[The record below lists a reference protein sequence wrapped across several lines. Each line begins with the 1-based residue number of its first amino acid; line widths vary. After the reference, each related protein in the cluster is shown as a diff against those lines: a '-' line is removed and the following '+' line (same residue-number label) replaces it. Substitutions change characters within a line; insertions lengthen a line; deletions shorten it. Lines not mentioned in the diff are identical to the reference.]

1 MVTRLGSIHKR
12 LGKISSVLDNV
23 QIIKTNNLDI
33 SVDDLDAAA
42 GDGKLSFLSLL
53 GGNVSQFFDCNE
65 KTSNPKSQ
73 DDIPDTIPAGSK
85 FIYCLPPKVKIIGQ
99 CDRSAKAIPV
109 ISSVDGSILSIELTR
124 RGRGYKF
131 PPKICIIDKTRFGGG
146 NIAEAKIDR
155 KGRVTQIFLLE
166 EGSGYCPDAR
176 GVLPINPPQ
185 DDPDGDPRSL
195 DPNNLQ
201 FPNPFKND
209 CDKVARLREKKYK
222 GGPRI
227 ELERD
232 FIWVDQKTG
241 REFYCPNFDP
251 QVPTKLVPDQILMI
265 LKVQNSQMRLL
276 LFPSRIWSFHTLF
289 SPVQQIIQVE
299 LSLLPISLL
308 PSVKRL

>member
-1 MVTRLGSIHKR
+1 MQK
-12 LGKISSVLDNV
+12 
-23 QIIKTNNLDI
+23 Q
-33 SVDDLDAAA
+33 
-42 GDGKLSFLSLL
+42 
-53 GGNVSQFFDCNE
+53 
-65 KTSNPKSQ
+65 
-73 DDIPDTIPAGSK
+73 
-85 FIYCLPPKVKIIGQ
+85 
-99 CDRSAKAIPV
+99 
-109 ISSVDGSILSIELTR
+109 
-124 RGRGYKF
+124 
-131 PPKICIIDKTRFGGG
+131 
-146 NIAEAKIDR
+146 KIDR

-251 QVPTKLVPDQILMI
+251 QVPTETCPRPDPDDPEGPELPDETPFVPIKDLE
-265 LKVQNSQMRLL
+265 
-276 LFPSRIWSFHTLF
+276 SFHTLF
-289 SPVQQIIQVE
+289 SPVQ
-299 LSLLPISLL
+299 
-308 PSVKRL
+308 R

>member
-1 MVTRLGSIHKR
+1 MGRNITVIRLQR
-12 LGKISSVLDNV
+12 
-23 QIIKTNNLDI
+23 
-33 SVDDLDAAA
+33 
-42 GDGKLSFLSLL
+42 
-53 GGNVSQFFDCNE
+53 E
-65 KTSNPKSQ
+65 PSNKSQ

-146 NIAEAKIDR
+146 AIAEAKIDR
-155 KGRVTQIFLLE
+155 KGRVTQIYLLKRDLDIALNL
-166 EGSGYCPDAR
+166 SWS
-176 GVLPINPPQ
+176 LPINPPQ

-209 CDKVARLREKKYK
+209 CDKVARLREKTYK

-251 QVPTKLVPDQILMI
+251 QVPTEPGPRPDPDDPEGPELPDETPFVPIKDLENPYVIFTSPADNTSGI
-265 LKVQNSQMRLL
+265 VTSANIS
-276 LFPSRIWSFHTLF
+276 ITF
-289 SPVQQIIQVE
+289 SEEVVRGTGKIK
-299 LSLLPISLL
+299 IS
-308 PSVKRL
+308 S